1 MARLMKVVAALMLGS
16 STMAQATPIAAMQTE
31 VAPGTAMPALEDS
44 GASQPRFMLMQ
55 TGAVTLDPEMKMRS
69 PQEIGTSGL
78 LAFGSDGT
86 RMPTYQPDIVTGSI
100 APAGK
105 R

>member
-1 MARLMKVVAALMLGS
+1 MAKLMAVAAALMLGS
-16 STMAQATPIAAMQTE
+16 GTIAQATPITAEQTE
-31 VAPGTAMPALEDS
+31 VAPGTAMPALDDS

-55 TGAVTLDPEMKMRS
+55 AGAVTLDPEMKMPS
-69 PQEIGTSGL
+69 HAEIGTSGL
-78 LAFGSDGT
+78 LAFGSGGT

-100 APAGK
+100 APAHK